1 MKKGLYAGLLGFFA
15 LMLFACGGEVGNL
28 PPRGSLT
35 AQVISQPS
43 DIAGPVGVK
52 VLFTAQFFDP
62 DGGTVRATLH
72 FGDGQTDI
80 FPATGASL
88 THIYLTEGSYTPR
101 LVLEDDDGTPPIYIW
116 VNNDSNFRVVVS
128 NRSPVVQIRAD
139 RTYGTAPLTVNFDG
153 TGSYDPDGGKI
164 VRYQWDFDCGDPCNF
179 VTDQEGPTASYTYLV
194 DGIYYAALRV
204 TDDEGQSALA
214 VQRILVGQNPPP
226 KAVIRANPVEGY
238 APLTVSLDGSESFD
252 PDGGVITNYEWDFI
266 YTGTFVPD
274 AIGQTVT
281 FTYNTTQDFER
292 FTVALRVTDDDSPAG
307 QDLETF
313 VITVRRNP
321 PPVAS
326 FTATPFS
333 GFAPL
338 EVSFDASGSF
348 DPDGGNLVL
357 YEWDFNFDGTFNTAQ
372 TGVTASTVYTVNNNY
387 RVALRVTDDEGLT
400 TTEEKIVFVG
410 QNPPPVAVASCAP
423 TYGISPLNVTCTGA
437 ASFDPDETNRIVTF
451 SWDFGD
457 GSPPA
462 SGATVSH
469 QFVSSAPTAT
479 FNVTLTVTDDEG
491 YTDTETVRITVGGN
505 PPPVAVIS
513 AIPTWGN
520 APLTVSFDGSGSFDP
535 DATNIIISY
544 EWDFT
549 DDGTFD
555 FAGQTASFQ
564 YENNGVYTA
573 RLRVTDNEG
582 FQDDETIRIFVGV
595 NPPPVAV
602 ISVSPVTG
610 FAPLDVTFDAGR
622 SYDPDDGTTPGAG
635 ITSYSWDLDNNG
647 TFETTGALVSRTYQG
662 GTHTIWLRLTD
673 AEGNVTLANVVITV
687 IANPDPVAIIVCTPV
702 FGNAPLKVVCHGANS
717 HDPDATNVIT
727 NYSWDFGDG
736 SPVASGI
743 LVSHTYTAQGIYT
756 VTLTVTDDEG
766 NTDSEEAL
774 ISVGAN
780 PPPVAVATADP
791 TWGIPP
797 LRVTFDGTRSFDPD
811 ETNRITAYSWDFDS
825 NVSPGEDSTSAT
837 SVWEYL
843 TPGPYVV
850 NLTVFDDE
858 GLTDSVSLTIFVGVN
873 PPPVAVIDVPATVCV
888 APCTLTFSGGK
899 SFDPDDG
906 TTPGIGITSYDW
918 TLDGG
923 NPRSGSTVV
932 YEFDLR
938 DAGIHIVTLTV
949 TDNDDTVSDGPFT
962 DSESVVVRV
971 LGNPSPVAVISCTPT
986 FGNAPFSFTCSGGNS
1001 YDPDATNVIA
1011 NYAWSAVFASGSGT
1025 ITPATGTGVLY
1036 TASVSA
1042 DSAGVIEVTLT
1053 VTDDEGLADSETINI
1068 NVGANP
1074 PPIACIRATPTFGI
1088 APLQVTF
1095 DGSCSFDQDGEGT
1108 LTYDWSFPRGTPDT
1122 SASSSVVV
1130 TFTDPGPHTATL
1142 TVTDNEGLSDEV
1154 STTIWVNLNPPP
1166 VAIIDA
1172 EETVCMISGDTNTC
1186 RLSFNGT
1193 RSYDP
1198 DNGTA
1203 PSAGISAFEWSVAPS
1218 GYTHSGSTATFEFDI
1233 ADVGAQVVSLTVTDD
1248 DAGMPGP
1255 RTTTTSVLIRILGNP
1270 APVAVAECRPTY
1282 GNAPL
1287 KIQCTGAE
1295 SFDPDATNVITNYSW
1310 DFDDG
1315 SGTFTGILVSHEYTA
1330 AGTYTVTLTVT
1341 DDEGNTDEEFVV
1353 INVGPNPPPVAV
1365 ATVTPGFCTAPCDV
1379 VLNGSGSYDPDASN
1393 LITGYFWTITG
1404 PDANCTPAS
1413 SSSSTFTLHCNSNAA
1428 GVYTAELEVTDDE
1441 GLTDTVTVAIYVNLN
1456 PPPVAVIH
1464 APATSCMIAGVSN
1477 TCVLTF
1483 LGGDSYDPDEGLPPS
1498 PGQGITL
1505 YEWDADGD
1513 GSFDLTGATITWT
1526 YGLSDVGPV
1535 PVTLRVTDNESPSA
1549 QTDTETIWVTI
1560 LGNPDP
1566 VAAISC
1572 TPTFGTAPFSFTC
1585 TGADSRDPDA
1595 TNVITLYNW
1604 TIDTSNLVSGS
1615 VNPSSG
1621 TGILFTATFSDD
1633 AEGSIVV
1640 NLEVTDDEGNT
1651 DTESAIINVGPN
1663 PPPVAVATATPGFC
1677 TAPCDVVL
1685 NGSGSYDP
1693 DASNLITGYFWTITG
1708 PDANC
1713 TPASSS
1719 SSTFTLHCNSNAA
1732 GVYTAELEVTDDEGL
1747 TDTVTVAIYVNLNP
1761 PPVAVIHAPATSC
1774 MIAGVSNTCVL
1785 TFLGGDS
1792 YDPDEGLP
1800 PSPGQGITLYE
1811 WDADGDGSFD
1821 LTGATITW
1829 TYGLSDV
1836 GPVPVTLR
1844 VTDNE
1849 SPSAQT
1855 DTETIWVTIL
1865 GNPDPVAAISCTPTF
1880 GTAPFS
1886 FTCTGADSRD
1896 PDATNVITLYNWT
1909 IDTSNLVSGSVN
1921 PSSGTGILFTA
1932 TFSDDAEGSIV
1943 VNLEVTDDEG
1953 NTDTESAIIN
1963 VGPNPP
1969 PVAVATAT
1977 PGFCTAPCDVV
1988 LNGSGSYDPDA
1999 SNLITGYSWTIT
2011 GPDANCTPASSS
2023 SSTFTLH
2030 CNSNAAGVYN
2040 AELTVTDDEGLTD
2053 TVTVSVY
2060 INVNPPP
2067 VAVLSTNITTCTL
2080 SGSTPSCTINANASD
2095 SYDPDNGTNAGAGI
2109 SLWEFTCNNGTDS
2122 FTSDADG
2129 IFTCTYT
2136 VAGVYVL
2143 TVRVTEDDT
2152 SAQTDTASTFITVLS
2167 NPPPVAVIESDRT
2180 HGNEPLTVAFTG
2192 LSSHDPDST
2201 NVITAYS
2208 WDFNDTGTGPEDPAD
2223 CTDVDSTAASPSHTF
2238 PEVGTYLVC
2247 LTVTDDEGLTN
2258 TATLMIIVGGSD
2270 IPPVSVFS
2278 ASPTFGNAPLTVQ
2291 FDGNA
2296 SYDPDN
2302 ANPQTGI
2309 TCWEWDFNSDQDYA
2323 DPGEVSG
2330 CPNNAQ
2336 TPSFTYTSPGTFVVT
2351 LRVTDDEGSTDT
2363 STAFISVGVNP
2374 PPIADLQASP
2384 TSCTLSGS
2392 SPSCTISLNAC
2403 ASDDPDNPGS
2413 NDGIIQF
2420 EWDFNS
2426 DGDFSDSSGT
2436 EFSSP
2441 ASEGSTGT
2449 TCTQS
2454 VTYILAG
2461 TYVATVRVTDDD
2473 TPANTDTATVFLTI
2487 TSNPPPVAVIEAS
2500 PTSGNSPLTV
2510 TFTCLD
2516 SFDPDATNMIV
2527 SCSWDFG
2534 DGSAPATGFTVVHT
2548 YDSSSTPPPPHSYNV
2563 VLTVTDDESLT
2574 DTTNQIIAVGTNP
2587 PPVAVLTASPV
2598 FGNAPL
2604 TVTFDGCAS
2613 DDPDNPGSNDGITLW
2628 EIDFTS
2634 DGTYDFSSSSS
2645 CTTTNLYSSPG
2656 TFVATLRVTDDDTPA
2671 NTDTDTV
2678 IISVGVNPPPVAKLT
2693 ASPTE
2698 GQLKQLDGDPE
2709 LELPVTFNACDSD
2722 DPDNPGSNDGISL
2735 FEWDFNSDGDFSD
2748 PSGTEWTGINEGSSG
2763 TTCSVGIE
2771 YIQAGVYV
2779 VTVRVSDDDTPTNT
2793 DTATLFI
2800 TVRSN
2805 PRPIAVLEATPT
2817 FGNAPLTVTFSA
2829 FNSRDPD
2836 ETNVIVQY
2844 DYDFGDSS
2852 NCINCGILAV
2862 HTYTAAGTYTAILTV
2877 TDDEGLTDT
2886 ERVTISVD
2894 ANPPPIAVAT
2904 ATPGFCSAPCDIV
2917 FDGSG
2922 SYDPDDTNV
2931 ITAYSWNITPAS
2943 NVTPVSSSSVTF
2955 TAHFNDDAN
2964 GVYDAQLTVTD
2975 DEGLTDTVTVSVY
2988 INVNPPP
2995 VAKITCDFYTFITPA
3010 TITCDASA
3018 SYDPDD
3024 GTNPGAGIVS
3034 YQWDF
3039 TCSDYGA
3046 SVTPTHANLGGDDDG
3061 QTECTTLESAGGD
3074 FEELPNESGDSEG
3087 GKEGAIA
3094 TFTYKEPGIYQVF
3107 LRVVDNEGNEDFEFV
3122 TITARDQPPTATI
3135 DADPVACPA
3144 GPGVPCTFTL
3154 RANNSKDPDTET
3166 QVAALYEWDFDYPNP
3181 VSYNDPFHITN
3192 MDFCYKTG
3200 TPFVPDATG
3209 IEVQFQTF
3217 THGIHIVA
3225 LRVTDNDDQPWA
3237 NDPDDD
3243 ADNGQDNH
3251 ACAAVSV
3258 LVKNPDFPPNVK
3270 VDIARDL
3277 TAPVA
3282 VRNAPYPEGQDNA
3295 PAGWDPNDQ
3304 AIPNDDEFLANPANC
3319 ANNDPGCVQLA
3330 VWIEDPQTPGGT
3342 FTIGIDW
3349 DDDGDETTQ
3358 NFEWGLCTLD
3368 PGVSGDTASD
3378 SNSANTTS
3386 CGPHP
3391 TLNPDINFNI
3401 NYAFLGSNGVTYT
3414 GPPLHAYT
3422 ASGRHHIIVLVCD
3435 SADPNDPNTN
3445 CAEGDKTIEAL
3456 KLHPAVEINYDVSG
3470 CVDFDS
3476 GTGGSSTLDSTCV
3489 AGISVLW
3496 NDPDGP
3502 PLGTDCPTCTVEIDC
3517 DFGDS
3522 NGNGILEWP
3531 DHLGNLGDFTADF
3544 SSNQAGETDHIESD
3558 ATCTYT
3564 DPTRNTYIVVA
3575 RFLDDDSPVANIATA
3590 TTTLVI
3596 RSTPPTIEI
3605 VHSEDDTI
3613 FDPDGGYDNNDD
3625 LVGNPA
3631 TNWFFRVC
3639 ADDSDDGAYADAYA
3653 AGGGGAD
3660 ATTKWIFWNYD
3671 ALPGGD
3677 GNDPVG
3683 SPFGYGDDDPV
3694 AGAGFDGSAST
3705 TNCVD
3710 ISVPADI
3717 YNRQGRYVFHVRV
3730 LDDECHLDGVN
3741 TDVDCDADNDGIPE
3755 PDNPAVNIGVNASDA
3770 WLTLIVVDEPPVI
3783 NCRLDSESVQALGEE
3798 YPNINRYT
3806 LTCVAQDPDGGN
3818 VTLDLNVDFNKGAAE
3833 DPADTYNPFGG
3844 IALPFN
3850 PATDCAD
3857 DWSGAGAGYPQDW
3870 DFTGFINGFTQ
3881 SWSYEEAGK
3890 YCIVVR
3896 ATDDEGNTEDH
3907 ILQVNVVDEP
3917 PKLEA
3922 QVIDTNNPPT
3932 GGPPDELDAVAP
3944 VNSNWW
3950 IRINAE
3956 DPDGIYSPG
3965 VFDTV
3970 RVFCPGIQVGG
3981 LDFDSGNVPY
3991 PGGNIDIQI
4000 DGDPAAGIQPLTVAG
4015 QFTCDVSYTDDDSA
4029 DPDGANTTTIQ
4040 VTLTVWSST
4049 PTIDVQVWDD
4059 DNNDS
4064 DPNRPCDRAGAAGP
4078 QTQNRYC
4085 RDAFAD
4091 PSLGNRFFSFYVRAD
4106 DEDGFA
4112 NSPGTPSINVSC
4124 PTIDTD
4130 PGAPGVQALN
4140 QTVVGPA
4147 FTVTSPPPESFT
4159 NTERIDLDFDTTVP
4173 GIQPATSDHAGQHT
4187 CTITYTDD
4195 EGDTESIDVTIVI
4208 LGNTLPTVLID
4219 VRPEA
4224 TNPPAVFQAAARRR
4238 ASSGFTE
4245 RTPASSPYAPETN
4258 IFVFRASVFDQ
4269 DEGQTELDCAYY
4281 GGPGCNF
4288 TFEWDLNNDGI
4299 FETNTGNVPEVSV
4312 VYCDGFANGN
4322 APGNNWAATAGNAD
4336 PGTPA
4341 TCTNNGTPD
4350 QKEIKVGVCVTD
4362 DEGQPVTP
4370 CNQDN
4375 DSNGRSDRLDNALG
4389 GYAYQTI
4396 ALHDTAPWSEIDVD
4410 NAGGNDLLVPD
4421 NTPVDLFLNGNDPDA
4436 PGEDVIYEFEC
4447 GDGGGPEYGPTA
4459 NPGGTTISLSL
4470 IYGSAPGPEPSCT
4483 VSPGSSATGTLTI
4496 TDQEGNS
4503 RTSTVTI
4510 AVNDALIGP
4519 PAGVEIQIDA
4529 TANPL
4534 LDLNVCFAGPG
4545 VPPTAG
4551 CPVSASVQWEDSVGA
4566 GGVSGS
4572 INWGDGSP
4580 PTSFAGAFVGGF
4592 TGTHTY
4598 QLPGVYTVT
4607 VNLTDSDGNVSTA
4620 STVQVVL
4627 DRAPAVDIDID
4638 DAGGP
4643 VGSPGPAPDPRDAG
4657 VSTLIIPVGSNV
4669 TLRADR
4675 DAVGTTLDDDTFDFE
4690 QHPTASTPIDD
4701 NTSHQF
4707 NWFCDLN
4714 GDGDMLDPGETQSGI
4729 NLLSVTFGPFSVG
4742 GPHRCLLRMG
4752 DEERQTNNGNY
4763 SDGAYDQPF
4772 GLCGAESAPVTCPG
4786 SVSQP
4791 AGAGW
4796 NNDLWSAEAE
4806 VYVVV
4811 NDQPP
4816 SAYILEDGVGS
4827 PAGCPDQAATAG
4839 CPTPSLDDFSGH
4851 LDSSTTYTV
4860 DLRAYGVDADATYD
4874 GVGNPVS
4881 TPPIDRLIDCTDDG
4895 IFDSRF
4901 ADQSTNLFDF
4911 TNFCVYSAPGS
4922 YNLRVRNITDLND
4935 TDPIT
4940 GAFGDATVSI
4950 VILDIA
4956 PSAYIMVDT
4965 DTSDPDNDGDAG
4977 NLNGVVNG
4985 TGEQFSVSLRAHGV
4999 DPDVHFG
5006 RPGAGDG
5013 DYGANTDD
5021 SFNRGVTSTWT
5032 VSPDGTC
5039 TPSPGDTTTC
5049 TWTTVGVKTI
5059 TLSNTDTMGNTA
5071 GATIVAVVFEWD
5083 PDANLCKDADP
5094 VTPGCQIDPSIL
5106 FGPPPLSIPLFGQA
5120 SDIDDGGS
5128 ITDYSWDCNYDG
5140 TFDGDSSGASNTFT
5154 CTYERCPEP
5163 AEFIIAMRATDDEG
5177 STAWSMNSVVC
5188 FDKPPS
5194 ADIDEDIGTA
5204 PPAAIDALAKAQ
5216 NWNNPLWLYVSGGV
5230 GAPITLSGMGAD
5242 EGAGPNNTVYCS
5254 WTSTGP
5260 APLTSTTPTTPQ
5272 ACSFA
5277 ALDQQDFEASVAGF
5291 YEVTLTVEDDEDNN
5305 PATPGNQSMAR
5316 YPLVVFDYDPTI
5328 SIKAAEN
5335 AEGCPSG
5342 DDPNPT
5348 ELVNGFNGFDSDGNP
5363 VTPDAFC
5370 FYTDNLSNP
5379 DGDPNPVTVSWDFDW
5394 SDAPASGGNDDG
5406 VLNEADCD
5414 GSGGSGATISYT
5426 YTSVGQF
5433 RVCAIATDSTGN
5445 TTFSHLT
5452 VEVNDGQSDGK
5463 PSDPYVNVNCQETPP
5478 VDPVV
5483 PLPFPPCPADD
5494 PTCVTRAPTLTD
5506 LTPAVFACD
5515 AFADDPDDR
5524 TLGHQDPRGPDLA
5537 GSPHQSDED
5546 GNPAGPDIVRYCWYI
5561 WKVTNP
5567 KMKPFDP
5574 HQSPIADC
5582 DNQIPPD
5589 LDDLNLRTPVLRFTN
5604 TGSYYLEVHV
5614 FDEGSS
5620 DTDNWCDL
5628 DVTANTPCV
5637 DGNCDTES
5645 LSAPETNCAVG
5656 SITLFVTEARPACVL
5671 EKVDPTYGWPSGQGG
5686 FTTEVIGASAC
5697 LPPGP
5702 QNVGFHWSFGDGA
5715 FVDDDSP
5722 VYFCFFTPELH
5733 SNPQQHTYVS
5743 PGQFYIRLAVR
5754 DEDTQA
5760 ESICTATVTGTDWPL
5775 FP

>member
-1 MKKGLYAGLLGFFA
+1 M
-15 LMLFACGGEVGNL
+15 
-28 PPRGSLT
+28 
-35 AQVISQPS
+35 
-43 DIAGPVGVK
+43 
-52 VLFTAQFFDP
+52 
-62 DGGTVRATLH
+62 
-72 FGDGQTDI
+72 
-80 FPATGASL
+80 
-88 THIYLTEGSYTPR
+88 
-101 LVLEDDDGTPPIYIW
+101 
-116 VNNDSNFRVVVS
+116 
-128 NRSPVVQIRAD
+128 
-139 RTYGTAPLTVNFDG
+139 
-153 TGSYDPDGGKI
+153 
-164 VRYQWDFDCGDPCNF
+164 
-179 VTDQEGPTASYTYLV
+179 
-194 DGIYYAALRV
+194 
-204 TDDEGQSALA
+204 
-214 VQRILVGQNPPP
+214 
-226 KAVIRANPVEGY
+226 
-238 APLTVSLDGSESFD
+238 
-252 PDGGVITNYEWDFI
+252 
-266 YTGTFVPD
+266 
-274 AIGQTVT
+274 
-281 FTYNTTQDFER
+281 
-292 FTVALRVTDDDSPAG
+292 
-307 QDLETF
+307 
-313 VITVRRNP
+313 
-321 PPVAS
+321 
-326 FTATPFS
+326 
-333 GFAPL
+333 
-338 EVSFDASGSF
+338 
-348 DPDGGNLVL
+348 
-357 YEWDFNFDGTFNTAQ
+357 
-372 TGVTASTVYTVNNNY
+372 
-387 RVALRVTDDEGLT
+387 
-400 TTEEKIVFVG
+400 
-410 QNPPPVAVASCAP
+410 
-423 TYGISPLNVTCTGA
+423 
-437 ASFDPDETNRIVTF
+437 
-451 SWDFGD
+451 
-457 GSPPA
+457 
-462 SGATVSH
+462 
-469 QFVSSAPTAT
+469 
-479 FNVTLTVTDDEG
+479 TLTVGDNDG
-491 YTDTETVRITVGGN
+491 LFDTEV
-505 PPPVAVIS
+505 
-513 AIPTWGN
+513 
-520 APLTVSFDGSGSFDP
+520 
-535 DATNIIISY
+535 
-544 EWDFT
+544 
-549 DDGTFD
+549 
-555 FAGQTASFQ
+555 
-564 YENNGVYTA
+564 
-573 RLRVTDNEG
+573 
-582 FQDDETIRIFVGV
+582 
-595 NPPPVAV
+595 
-602 ISVSPVTG
+602 
-610 FAPLDVTFDAGR
+610 
-622 SYDPDDGTTPGAG
+622 
-635 ITSYSWDLDNNG
+635 
-647 TFETTGALVSRTYQG
+647 
-662 GTHTIWLRLTD
+662 
-673 AEGNVTLANVVITV
+673 
-687 IANPDPVAIIVCTPV
+687 
-702 FGNAPLKVVCHGANS
+702 
-717 HDPDATNVIT
+717 
-727 NYSWDFGDG
+727 
-736 SPVASGI
+736 
-743 LVSHTYTAQGIYT
+743 
-756 VTLTVTDDEG
+756 
-766 NTDSEEAL
+766 
-774 ISVGAN
+774 
-780 PPPVAVATADP
+780 
-791 TWGIPP
+791 
-797 LRVTFDGTRSFDPD
+797 
-811 ETNRITAYSWDFDS
+811 
-825 NVSPGEDSTSAT
+825 
-837 SVWEYL
+837 
-843 TPGPYVV
+843 
-850 NLTVFDDE
+850 
-858 GLTDSVSLTIFVGVN
+858 
-873 PPPVAVIDVPATVCV
+873 
-888 APCTLTFSGGK
+888 
-899 SFDPDDG
+899 
-906 TTPGIGITSYDW
+906 
-918 TLDGG
+918 
-923 NPRSGSTVV
+923 
-932 YEFDLR
+932 
-938 DAGIHIVTLTV
+938 
-949 TDNDDTVSDGPFT
+949 
-962 DSESVVVRV
+962 
-971 LGNPSPVAVISCTPT
+971 
-986 FGNAPFSFTCSGGNS
+986 
-1001 YDPDATNVIA
+1001 
-1011 NYAWSAVFASGSGT
+1011 
-1025 ITPATGTGVLY
+1025 
-1036 TASVSA
+1036 
-1042 DSAGVIEVTLT
+1042 
-1053 VTDDEGLADSETINI
+1053 
-1068 NVGANP
+1068 
-1074 PPIACIRATPTFGI
+1074 
-1088 APLQVTF
+1088 
-1095 DGSCSFDQDGEGT
+1095 
-1108 LTYDWSFPRGTPDT
+1108 
-1122 SASSSVVV
+1122 
-1130 TFTDPGPHTATL
+1130 
-1142 TVTDNEGLSDEV
+1142 
-1154 STTIWVNLNPPP
+1154 IWVK
-1166 VAIIDA
+1166 
-1172 EETVCMISGDTNTC
+1172 
-1186 RLSFNGT
+1186 
-1193 RSYDP
+1193 
-1198 DNGTA
+1198 
-1203 PSAGISAFEWSVAPS
+1203 
-1218 GYTHSGSTATFEFDI
+1218 
-1233 ADVGAQVVSLTVTDD
+1233 
-1248 DAGMPGP
+1248 
-1255 RTTTTSVLIRILGNP
+1255 ILGNP

-1379 VLNGSGSYDPDASN
+1379 VLDGSGSYDPDETNRIEAYSWTV
-1393 LITGYFWTITG
+1393 TGA
-1404 PDANCTPAS
+1404 P
-1413 SSSSTFTLHCNSNAA
+1413 TFTPSTSTDATFTVHFSADAA

-1456 PPPVAVIH
+1456 PPPVAVIE
-1464 APATSCMIAGVSN
+1464 APSTVCMLAGVGVE
-1477 TCVLTF
+1477 CELRF
-1483 LGGDSYDPDEGLPPS
+1483 DGGKSYDPDEGTQ
-1498 PGQGITL
+1498 PGIGIVS
-1505 YEWDADGD
+1505 YEWVNGEDGETKS
-1513 GSFDLTGATITWT
+1513 GSTVT
-1526 YGLSDVGPV
+1526 YTFTTVGEF
-1535 PVTLRVTDNESPSA
+1535 PVTLTVGDNDGLF
-1549 QTDTETIWVTI
+1549 DTEVIWVKI
-1560 LGNPDP
+1560 LGNPAP
-1566 VAAISC
+1566 VASISC
-1572 TPTFGTAPFSFTC
+1572 SPTFGIAPFSFTC

-1685 NGSGSYDP
+1685 D
-1693 DASNLITGYFWTITG
+1693 
-1708 PDANC
+1708 
-1713 TPASSS
+1713 
-1719 SSTFTLHCNSNAA
+1719 
-1732 GVYTAELEVTDDEGL
+1732 
-1747 TDTVTVAIYVNLNP
+1747 
-1761 PPVAVIHAPATSC
+1761 
-1774 MIAGVSNTCVL
+1774 
-1785 TFLGGDS
+1785 
-1792 YDPDEGLP
+1792 
-1800 PSPGQGITLYE
+1800 
-1811 WDADGDGSFD
+1811 
-1821 LTGATITW
+1821 
-1829 TYGLSDV
+1829 
-1836 GPVPVTLR
+1836 
-1844 VTDNE
+1844 
-1849 SPSAQT
+1849 
-1855 DTETIWVTIL
+1855 
-1865 GNPDPVAAISCTPTF
+1865 
-1880 GTAPFS
+1880 
-1886 FTCTGADSRD
+1886 
-1896 PDATNVITLYNWT
+1896 
-1909 IDTSNLVSGSVN
+1909 
-1921 PSSGTGILFTA
+1921 
-1932 TFSDDAEGSIV
+1932 
-1943 VNLEVTDDEG
+1943 
-1953 NTDTESAIIN
+1953 
-1963 VGPNPP
+1963 
-1969 PVAVATAT
+1969 
-1977 PGFCTAPCDVV
+1977 
-1988 LNGSGSYDPDA
+1988 GSGSYDPDA

-2080 SGSTPSCTINANASD
+2080 SGSPPSCTINANASD

-2109 SLWEFTCNNGTDS
+2109 SLWEFTCNNGTDP

-2129 IFTCTYT
+2129 IFTCTYI
-2136 VAGVYVL
+2136 ASGVYVL

-2223 CTDVDSTAASPSHTF
+2223 CTNNVDSTAASPSHTF
-2238 PEVGTYLVC
+2238 LEVGTYLVC

-2374 PPIADLQASP
+2374 PPVAKLTASP
-2384 TSCTLSGS
+2384 TEGQLKQLDGDPQLELPVTF
-2392 SPSCTISLNAC
+2392 NAC
-2403 ASDDPDNPGS
+2403 DSDDPDNPGS

-2426 DGDFSDSSGT
+2426 DGDFSD
-2436 EFSSP
+2436 
-2441 ASEGSTGT
+2441 
-2449 TCTQS
+2449 
-2454 VTYILAG
+2454 LA
-2461 TYVATVRVTDDD
+2461 
-2473 TPANTDTATVFLTI
+2473 
-2487 TSNPPPVAVIEAS
+2487 
-2500 PTSGNSPLTV
+2500 
-2510 TFTCLD
+2510 
-2516 SFDPDATNMIV
+2516 
-2527 SCSWDFG
+2527 
-2534 DGSAPATGFTVVHT
+2534 
-2548 YDSSSTPPPPHSYNV
+2548 
-2563 VLTVTDDESLT
+2563 
-2574 DTTNQIIAVGTNP
+2574 
-2587 PPVAVLTASPV
+2587 
-2598 FGNAPL
+2598 
-2604 TVTFDGCAS
+2604 
-2613 DDPDNPGSNDGITLW
+2613 
-2628 EIDFTS
+2628 
-2634 DGTYDFSSSSS
+2634 
-2645 CTTTNLYSSPG
+2645 
-2656 TFVATLRVTDDDTPA
+2656 
-2671 NTDTDTV
+2671 
-2678 IISVGVNPPPVAKLT
+2678 
-2693 ASPTE
+2693 
-2698 GQLKQLDGDPE
+2698 
-2709 LELPVTFNACDSD
+2709 
-2722 DPDNPGSNDGISL
+2722 
-2735 FEWDFNSDGDFSD
+2735 
-2748 PSGTEWTGINEGSSG
+2748 GTEWTGIDEGSSG

-2805 PRPIAVLEATPT
+2805 PPPIAVLEATPT

-2931 ITAYSWNITPAS
+2931 ITAYSWNITPAI
-2943 NVTPVSSSSVTF
+2943 NVTPVSSSSATF

-3251 ACAAVSV
+3251 ACAAASV

-3378 SNSANTTS
+3378 SNSANTTT

-3422 ASGRHHIIVLVCD
+3422 TSGRHHIIVLVCD

-3445 CAEGDKTIEAL
+3445 CAEGDKTVEAL
-3456 KLHPAVEINYDVSG
+3456 KLHPAVEINYDLEG
-3470 CVDFDS
+3470 CEDLAPEGES
-3476 GTGGSSTLDSTCV
+3476 ASLDSTCV
-3489 AGISVLW
+3489 ANLNILW

-3605 VHSEDDTI
+3605 VHSEDDAT
-3613 FDPDGGYDNNDD
+3613 FDPDGGYDSNDD

-3653 AGGGGAD
+3653 SGGGGAD
-3660 ATTKWIFWNYD
+3660 ATTKWIFWNFD
-3671 ALPGGD
+3671 ALPGAD

-3694 AGAGFDGSAST
+3694 AGAGFDGFAST

-3710 ISVPADI
+3710 IRVPADI

-3730 LDDECHLDGVN
+3730 LDDECHMRTGAG
-3741 TDVDCDADNDGIPE
+3741 DCDENDDGTPE
-3755 PDNPAVNIGVNASDA
+3755 PNAAGVQIGVNASDA
-3770 WLTLIVVDEPPVI
+3770 WLTLIVVHEPPVI
-3783 NCRLDSESVQALGEE
+3783 DCFLESPSVQALGEE
-3798 YPNINRYT
+3798 SPNINRYT
-3806 LTCVAQDPDGGN
+3806 LICEAQDPDGGN
-3818 VTLDLNVDFNKGAAE
+3818 VTLDLNVDFNKGATE

-3844 IALPFN
+3844 IALPFD

-3881 SWSYEEAGK
+3881 SWSYDEAGK

-3981 LDFDSGNVPY
+3981 ADFDSGNVPY

-4000 DGDPAAGIQPLTVAG
+4000 DGDPAPGIQPLTVAG
-4015 QFTCDVSYTDDDSA
+4015 QFTCNVSYTDDDSA

-4059 DNNDS
+4059 NNNDA
-4064 DPNRPCDRAGAAGP
+4064 DPNRPCDRAGAPGP

-4269 DEGQTELDCAYY
+4269 DEGQTELDCAFY

-4336 PGTPA
+4336 PGTPL

-4447 GDGGGPEYGPTA
+4447 GDGGLPEYGPTA

-4510 AVNDALIGP
+4510 AVNDALIGL

-4598 QLPGVYTVT
+4598 QLPGVYMVT

-4701 NTSHQF
+4701 NTGHQF

-4714 GDGDMLDPGETQSGI
+4714 GDGDMLDSGETQSGI

-4763 SDGAYDQPF
+4763 SDGTYNQPF

-4827 PAGCPDQAATAG
+4827 PAGCPDQATTAG

-4851 LDSSTTYTV
+4851 LDSSTTYIV
-4860 DLRAYGVDADATYD
+4860 DLRAYGVDADATYN
-4874 GVGNPVS
+4874 GAGNPVS

-4895 IFDSRF
+4895 TFDFRF

-4965 DTSDPDNDGDAG
+4965 DTSDPDNDGNAG

-5049 TWTTVGVKTI
+5049 TWTTVGVKRI
-5059 TLSNTDTMGNTA
+5059 TLRNTDTMGNTA
-5071 GATIVAVVFEWD
+5071 DATIVAVVFEWD

-5140 TFDGDSSGASNTFT
+5140 TFNGVSSGASNTFT

-5194 ADIDEDIGTA
+5194 ADIDEDIGTTV
-5204 PPAAIDALAKAQ
+5204 LAKAQ

-5277 ALDQQDFEASVAGF
+5277 APDQQDFEASVAGF

-5394 SDAPASGGNDDG
+5394 SDAPASGGNGDG